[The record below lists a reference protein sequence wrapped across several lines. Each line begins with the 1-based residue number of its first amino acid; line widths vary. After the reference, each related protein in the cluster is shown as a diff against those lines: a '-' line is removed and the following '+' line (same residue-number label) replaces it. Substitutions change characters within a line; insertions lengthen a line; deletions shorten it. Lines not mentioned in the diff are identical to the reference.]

1 MKLLSID
8 VGIRNLALCLFQ
20 VINDKCDILNWD
32 VVNLCNEVTIN
43 CDCGKKAGY
52 TYNKDNSKVL
62 ADQLTKH
69 IVSVTDQMLL
79 NLTNNKTSKEKLL
92 NFSFNFLLERESNT
106 SILSSFDLTVI
117 SKYFP
122 EYTKKAND
130 KFNV

>member
-1 MKLLSID
+1 MELLITKLSK
-8 VGIRNLALCLFQ
+8 
-20 VINDKCDILNWD
+20 DKFEII
-32 VVNLCNEVTIN
+32 V
-43 CDCGKKAGY
+43 K
-52 TYNKDNSKVL
+52 

-79 NLTNNKTSKEKLL
+79 NLTNNKTSKEELL

-122 EYTKKAND
+122 EYTIKAND

>member
-1 MKLLSID
+1 MELLITELSK
-8 VGIRNLALCLFQ
+8 
-20 VINDKCDILNWD
+20 DKFEIT
-32 VVNLCNEVTIN
+32 V
-43 CDCGKKAGY
+43 K
-52 TYNKDNSKVL
+52 

-69 IVSVTDQMLL
+69 VVSITDQMLL
-79 NLTNNKTSKEKLL
+79 NLTNNKISKEELL

-122 EYTKKAND
+122 EYTKKVSD